1 MVWDE
6 AWQPQECPWALTCP
20 APTPG
25 KVEVINAR
33 ETVPA
38 NHVPHLLDQCEQA
51 QPLGTGEALGGA
63 TGSHPHQATG
73 AD

>member
-1 MVWDE
+1 M
-6 AWQPQECPWALTCP
+6 LTCP
-20 APTPG
+20 DPTPG

-38 NHVPHLLDQCEQA
+38 NYVPGLLDQCEQA
-51 QPLGTGEALGGA
+51 QPLGTGETLGG
-63 TGSHPHQATG
+63 TTLSSYQATE